1 MWGGDL
7 GISSGKVLEK
17 LRRREERGR
26 LTLFGGRQ
34 EVVAASEGDAE
45 VVVLGETIT
54 LEHVGPG
61 ETEGGHDWSA
71 AVLHLHAER
80 VAGLDDFVQVIEAHR
95 GKERAQELLGV
106 RVALLHDQGDPG
118 ARLLQHL
125 LHGLVAQQVGQPHV
139 LVLDAV
145 AQLQVGRDGLA
156 VAALVGEVGLPEE
169 QPARRAPA
177 AVRGEGQQQQRAG
190 ALRHGGRATPGAG
203 GAERGK
209 REAARPE
216 LVPGP
221 LLARSLGA
229 APGPG
234 KWAAGRPERGEAGR
248 GQDGAG
254 EDLSARLRAA
264 SPGSAPG
271 GSDPG
276 EQCVQLLG
284 PSQSFLGLFNANLE
298 AGGARE
304 EPAESNLRR
313 VGHYSLGLGFPLR
326 MPPLRSLE
334 GNSGCPHDPLKV
346 RPGARS
352 RSAYHKQIDQPG
364 NCAPTVSVRGAGCER
379 SGDPGDSMGGL
390 ASRSRRK
397 CTQPPSSEDAYPPSP
412 LRGPDQG
419 LFDPH
424 SVVSVLTRGF
434 PGELHLPA
442 PARRHPGLCA
452 FSLHLGPV
460 RPSPTQL
467 PTWPTPYV
475 CSSLTF

>member
-1 MWGGDL
+1 MTPHGEESVSPSRSGTAGGDASGMWGGDR

-17 LRRREERGR
+17 LRGRVQRGR

-61 ETEGGHDWSA
+61 EAEGRHDGSA
-71 AVLHLHAER
+71 AVLHLDTER

-95 GKERAQELLGV
+95 GEERAQELLGV

-169 QPARRAPA
+169 QPARRAQA

-190 ALRHGGRATPGAG
+190 ALRHGGRAAPGRAG
-203 GAERGK
+203 GGERGK
-209 REAARPE
+209 REAAAAGAG
-216 LVPGP
+216 PGP
-221 LLARSLGA
+221 AARSRGA

-234 KWAAGRPERGEAGR
+234 EWAAGRLARGEAGR

-276 EQCVQLLG
+276 EQRVQLLG

-298 AGGARE
+298 AGG
-304 EPAESNLRR
+304 SK
-313 VGHYSLGLGFPLR
+313 G
-326 MPPLRSLE
+326 
-334 GNSGCPHDPLKV
+334 
-346 RPGARS
+346 GA
-352 RSAYHKQIDQPG
+352 
-364 NCAPTVSVRGAGCER
+364 C
-379 SGDPGDSMGGL
+379 
-390 ASRSRRK
+390 
-397 CTQPPSSEDAYPPSP
+397 
-412 LRGPDQG
+412 
-419 LFDPH
+419 
-424 SVVSVLTRGF
+424 
-434 PGELHLPA
+434 GE
-442 PARRHPGLCA
+442 
-452 FSLHLGPV
+452 
-460 RPSPTQL
+460 
-467 PTWPTPYV
+467 
-475 CSSLTF
+475 